1 MRSLSITSLAPLL
14 VLVVMRIWPAPS
26 SRGARIPPHPPKSS
40 SRAPSYGRIP
50 YSPRAP
56 LVPAYTHPRPP
67 PRMPPPSNENA
78 QACMCSGRGARAIA
92 MESPSPRRLHCP
104 PFATAPLLL
113 TASPLH
119 PLCPLAASLAGE
131 PPAHPLRPRPSTS
144 RPRIPRHTCTDTSPI
159 GALTFVRDLGRD
171 QDVSLRRA

>member
-1 MRSLSITSLAPLL
+1 MRPVDA
-14 VLVVMRIWPAPS
+14 MRTPS
-26 SRGARIPPHPPKSS
+26 FFRRLRHRSFREENARDRSRGARIPPHPPKSS
-40 SRAPSYGRIP
+40 SCAPSYGRIP

-92 MESPSPRRLHCP
+92 MESPSPRRLHP
-104 PFATAPLLL
+104 SPFATAPLLL

-119 PLCPLAASLAGE
+119 PLCP
-131 PPAHPLRPRPSTS
+131 PRRVLS
-144 RPRIPRHTCTDTSPI
+144 R
-159 GALTFVRDLGRD
+159 
-171 QDVSLRRA
+171 